1 MDSSQDHFVFKS
13 TGSGDENIPVHGD
26 EFQRIVT
33 FYNHQWI
40 AILAAIM
47 SILGGVAPLC
57 MTWVIADSF
66 QNVLNPD
73 GFLKGMQ
80 QMLVYWAILAIA
92 TSAIMGGSFLLRGY
106 ENPGFVQNLRDAL
119 FRSIMEKDMS
129 YFDKTSAG
137 VLISRLSEDVV
148 FCLET
153 YADKLNNCVQYVSQI
168 CGGIIIAATVSW
180 RVTLIVIGVVP
191 IAVVIYFMGEYMVN
205 QLWLEFRDCSKS
217 TATQAEEV
225 ITAFRT
231 VKSFDSELFE
241 SETYAR
247 GLTDVHDIVIRASHV
262 HAIKNCIMSFLSM
275 GMIAPIMYYSGYLA
289 YKKPYLGAELGD
301 LIVLGVCLQNAA
313 TGVSQCISSIDDL
326 RKAAISAAKLLVIL
340 DEKPSEDRHAGN
352 TLPEVH
358 GKIEFRNVAFKYETR
373 DDYAVKDLSFTI
385 NAGETVAL
393 VGESGC
399 GKTTTLQLLQKFYQI
414 ESGEILID
422 DVDIQTLSSV
432 FVRSQLAIV
441 PQGPV
446 LFSMSIM
453 DNIRLGREGSTK
465 HEATAAAQI
474 GNAHDFIMELAD
486 NYETPVRQ
494 MSLSGGQKQRICISR
509 AILANTPV
517 LLLDEA
523 TAALDTESEQLVQQA
538 LENYRHGK
546 TAVIVAHRLATVK
559 NADRILVFHE
569 GKVAEQG
576 THDELL
582 QRSGIYADLIKFQL
596 Q

>member
-1 MDSSQDHFVFKS
+1 MDSQDRFVFKS

-26 EFQRIVT
+26 EFWRIVS
-33 FYNHQWI
+33 FYNHKWI
-40 AILAAIM
+40 VGLAAFLSM
-47 SILGGVAPLC
+47 LGGISPLC
-57 MTWVIADSF
+57 MTWLIADSF
-66 QNVLNPD
+66 KNVLNPD
-73 GFLKGMQ
+73 GFLDGMKD
-80 QMLVYWAILAIA
+80 MLVYWGIM
-92 TSAIMGGSFLLRGY
+92 TVVTCAIMGGSFATRGY
-106 ENPGFVQNLRDAL
+106 ENPGFVENLRDAL
-119 FRSIMEKDMS
+119 FKSILEQDIS
-129 YFDKTSAG
+129 YFDRTSAG
-137 VLISRLSEDVV
+137 ILISRLSEDVI

-153 YADKLNNCVQYVSQI
+153 YADKLNNCVQYSATIV
-168 CGGIIIAATVSW
+168 GGVVIAAIVSW
-180 RVTLIVIGVVP
+180 RVTLIAIGVLP
-191 IAVVIYFMGEYMVN
+191 IAILIYFTGEYMVN

-247 GLTDVHDIVIRASHV
+247 GLTDVHEIVIRASHV
-262 HAIKNCIMSFLSM
+262 HAVKSSIMYFLST
-275 GMIAPIMYYSGYLA
+275 GLVAPVMYYSAYLA
-289 YKKPYLGAELGD
+289 YRRPYLGTELGD
-301 LIVLGVCLQNAA
+301 LITIGIALQNVA
-313 TGVSQCISSIDDL
+313 TGVAQCISSIDDL

-340 DEKPSEDRHAGN
+340 DEKPSEDRRVGN

-358 GKIEFRNVAFKYETR
+358 GKIEFRNVAFKYDTR
-373 DDYAVKDLSFTI
+373 DDYAVKDLTFTI

-422 DVDIQTLSSV
+422 DVDIRTLSSV

-453 DNIRLGREGSTK
+453 DNIRLGREGATK
-465 HEATAAAQI
+465 REATAAAQI
-474 GNAHDFIMELAD
+474 GNAHNFIMELAD
-486 NYETPVRQ
+486 NYETPVKQ

-509 AILANTPV
+509 AILANTPI

-523 TAALDTESEQLVQQA
+523 TAALDTESEQLVQNS
-538 LENYRHGK
+538 LETYRHGK
-546 TAVIVAHRLATVK
+546 TAVVVAHRLATVK
-559 NADRILVFHE
+559 NADRILVFRE
-569 GKVAEQG
+569 GKIAEEG
-576 THDELL
+576 THEELL